1 MIASEV
7 KATSTP
13 QAPQT
18 AEDFENEG
26 GLNFSIP
33 IEGLGIQMI
42 DERNKR
48 GRPPKKP
55 KAPEVE
61 QREKEMLQHKIMMQ
75 VQQGIQ

>member
-1 MIASEV
+1 MLTETLALEKEPS
-7 KATSTP
+7 S
-13 QAPQT
+13 
-18 AEDFENEG
+18 

-33 IEGLGIQMI
+33 IEGLGLQMV

-55 KAPEVE
+55 KPPEVE

-75 VQQGIQ
+75 VQQGI